1 MVIRRFSDKVATVKS
16 KALKVMHR
24 YLVKRPGEIHDID
37 LLFHILEQNVARL
50 RDSSAIVRKN
60 ALKLFNKLVL
70 EFGER
75 IDLNSKGGRF
85 MPFEELL

>member
-60 ALKLFNKLVL
+60 ALKLFN
-70 EFGER
+70 
-75 IDLNSKGGRF
+75 
-85 MPFEELL
+85 